1 MNISLNWLKEYL
13 DIEMPA
19 EEVADALTSIG
30 LETAPS
36 KKSNRFAAASAVSS
50 SERC

>member
-30 LETAPS
+30 LETGS
-36 KKSNRFAAASAVSS
+36 VEEVESIREASAVSS